1 MLGLGN
7 TVHGMSVP
15 LSAAGGIPG
24 QSPKAIFEQVF
35 WVFMAIGTL
44 VGIVVIVYAFYNAVK
59 YRDEDGADPYRDSSK
74 VVRPTTGELPGS
86 SGGGR
91 KLFLSFGI
99 SAIIVLSLIV
109 WTYGLLVDYE
119 TAPSEIDEDLTVD
132 VYGER
137 FSWKF
142 QYPNGENVTNELRV
156 PRGKMIQLEVT
167 STDVFHNFGIPK
179 LGVKSDAI
187 PGQVTTA
194 WFAGNETGTYAAHCY
209 ELCGAGHA
217 TMDAEV
223 IVMEPDEYREW
234 YDNTSAAGG
243 AQTVSD

>member
-7 TVHGMSVP
+7 TGHAASTQF
-15 LSAAGGIPG
+15 SAAGGIPG

-35 WVFMAIGTL
+35 WVFMAIGT
-44 VGIVVIVYAFYNAVK
+44 VVAIVVIAYAVYNVVK
-59 YRDEDGADPYRDSSK
+59 YRDSGGDPYEDASK
-74 VVRPTTGELPGS
+74 VVRPTVGELPGT

-119 TAPSEIDEDLTVD
+119 TAPENIDEDLTID

-137 FSWKF
+137 FSWRF
-142 QYPNGENVTNELRV
+142 QYPNGENVTRTLRV
-156 PRGKMIQLEVT
+156 PEGQMIQLEVT
-167 STDVFHNFGIPK
+167 STDVFHNFGVPQ
-179 LGVKSDAI
+179 LGVKTDAI

-194 WFAGNETGTYAAHCY
+194 WFAGEEPGTFEAHCY

-223 IVMEPDEYREW
+223 IVMQPEEYREW
-234 YDNTSAAGG
+234 YTNMSG
-243 AQTVSD
+243 